1 MPELSEIKNNKLFK
15 FITDK
20 KISTVLLKIFI
31 SAGVLCY
38 ILLKVNFTKIY
49 TTVES
54 ANISLVAAAF
64 GLTSLN
70 LYLQFKKWQMAC
82 VNLLHSNNKKKIWTS
97 LFYGIAAGSFTPVR
111 VGEFFGRAIEFTD
124 KSLLQVTFA
133 TLVDKFFL
141 LFVITFCGSVSGIF
155 FLRYYYHISVYAIL
169 FLVLIVVAA
178 FYLISLSIFKPK
190 IWKNAI
196 INRFQSSKIIIS
208 LREKLKDFK
217 RLDKRFAIRMIL
229 ISVLFYAVFILQ
241 YAILVAAFSNNT
253 NFFIYL
259 WAGVLV
265 MFTKSVITPFTFIDF
280 GIREGASIFF
290 LTKFGE
296 ISTVAFN
303 ASAVLFFINIIIPSL
318 IGVILFYKRDHA

>member
-1 MPELSEIKNNKLFK
+1 MPEYLEIKNNKLFK

-20 KISTVLLKIFI
+20 KI
-31 SAGVLCY
+31 LCY
-38 ILLKVNFTKIY
+38 ILFKVNFSKIY

-54 ANISLVAAAF
+54 ANIALVAAAF

-82 VNLLHSNNKKKIWTS
+82 VNLLQSNNKKKIWTS

-141 LFVITFCGSVSGIF
+141 LFVITFCGSISGII
-155 FLRYYYHISVYAIL
+155 FLRYYYHISVYYIIL
-169 FLVLIVVAA
+169 LVLILLTV
-178 FYLISLSIFKPK
+178 FYLISLLIFKPK
-190 IWKNAI
+190 AWKNVF

-217 RLDKRFAIRMIL
+217 RLDKKFAIKMIL
-229 ISVLFYAVFILQ
+229 ISALFYGVFILQ
-241 YAILVAAFSNNT
+241 YAILVAAFSNNN

-290 LTKFGE
+290 LTKLGE
-296 ISTVAFN
+296 LSTVAFN